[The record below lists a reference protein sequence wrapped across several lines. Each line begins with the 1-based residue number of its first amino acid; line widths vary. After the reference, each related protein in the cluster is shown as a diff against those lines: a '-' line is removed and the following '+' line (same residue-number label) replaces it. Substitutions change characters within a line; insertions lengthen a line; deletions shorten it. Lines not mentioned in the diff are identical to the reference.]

1 MEKKYCTKCNAI
13 LTNQKG
19 FDPDGNFWIC
29 KKCGAFLYNPDNNVT
44 FDDSAARFK
53 DVYWF
58 CDRCGTC
65 LNNQSGFTD
74 WTGTWTCAKC
84 GYTNEISEDNIV
96 DDEED
101 DAYEDG
107 DNYAYSYDNDDN
119 SRANYYSDDSD
130 DDYDCYNDDDY
141 DEDDEDEEDEDDD
154 DEDEDEDEED
164 DDEDEEDYD
173 NNDDDFKYSFNNSA
187 SAKNKGNNT
196 AGASRH
202 LFVKFILVL
211 ILISGVFLAYSY
223 INNYFSAPIKVGVD
237 SSKAIELEY
246 HELSEM
252 LSNAGFTN
260 ISAKPI
266 ADLSYELL
274 DRENIVESISVDG
287 DTVFSQN
294 SRYPKNCQIII
305 LYHSAKSIEI
315 PFSSNKLKNKDY
327 RNIVSEL
334 KDLGFVDICV
344 KSEPDLVI
352 GLFHKENE
360 IKSIT
365 INGISSFDV
374 GSSFRIDAEI
384 VIVYHCF
391 KK

>member
-1 MEKKYCTKCNAI
+1 
-13 LTNQKG
+13 
-19 FDPDGNFWIC
+19 
-29 KKCGAFLYNPDNNVT
+29 
-44 FDDSAARFK
+44 
-53 DVYWF
+53 
-58 CDRCGTC
+58 
-65 LNNQSGFTD
+65 
-74 WTGTWTCAKC
+74 
-84 GYTNEISEDNIV
+84 
-96 DDEED
+96 
-101 DAYEDG
+101 
-107 DNYAYSYDNDDN
+107 
-119 SRANYYSDDSD
+119 
-130 DDYDCYNDDDY
+130 
-141 DEDDEDEEDEDDD
+141 
-154 DEDEDEDEED
+154 
-164 DDEDEEDYD
+164 
-173 NNDDDFKYSFNNSA
+173 
-187 SAKNKGNNT
+187 
-196 AGASRH
+196 
-202 LFVKFILVL
+202 
-211 ILISGVFLAYSY
+211 
-223 INNYFSAPIKVGVD
+223 
-237 SSKAIELEY
+237 
-246 HELSEM
+246 M

-266 ADLSYELL
+266 SDLSYELL

-305 LYHSAKSIEI
+305 SYHSAKSIEI
-315 PFSSNKLKNKDY
+315 PFSSNKLKSKDY

-384 VIVYHCF
+384 VVVYHCF